1 LLDGARESRS
11 TIRREALDLT
21 SAFELP
27 EDGLESV
34 VSRIFEDAFNLD
46 RVGAN
51 DEFFELGGDSL
62 LAETISLAI
71 HQETGIPFPISRLS
85 DCGSP
90 RLIAKL
96 LGRESASL
104 DDPPAWKQSDPP
116 PIFAVHGQLGFMLPR
131 PAFLAGLRPGQ
142 QFRMFE
148 LPGVRGVGRSFGRIE
163 EIAAAY
169 VAQLTA
175 GYPEGP
181 IFLAAFCA
189 GSSIALEMAAQLAAV
204 GRPVRQL
211 VLIDPTLPPRLL
223 SASHRDSV
231 GSNRWLNIDSAD
243 NVPQLFRTWFFK
255 FRFWRQRVLGRPRDL
270 KQKFPDHNFSID
282 AQAKLLAAYN
292 YHRPPPFPGSAAIL
306 CSKQYREKL
315 ETSLRTWDAL
325 LPQRVIRIVG
335 QTHRDVLDAATS
347 EPAVQMQAIFD
358 AARV

>member
-11 TIRREALDLT
+11 TIRREALELT

-34 VSRIFEDAFNLD
+34 VTRIFEDAFNLD

-71 HQETGIPFPISRLS
+71 LQETGIPFPISRLS

-90 RLIAKL
+90 RLIATL
-96 LGRESASL
+96 LGRESASV
-104 DDPPAWKQSDPP
+104 DDSPAWHQSDPP

-148 LPGVRGVGRSFGRIE
+148 LPGVRGVGRSFSRIE
-163 EIAAAY
+163 DIAAAY

-175 GYPEGP
+175 GYPRGQ
-181 IFLAAFCA
+181 IFLVAFCA

-211 VLIDPTLPPRLL
+211 VLIDQTLPRRLV
-223 SASHRDSV
+223 SAFNPESA
-231 GSNRWLNIDSAD
+231 GLNRWLDIDSAD
-243 NVPQLFRTWFFK
+243 NLPRPLRTWFFK

-270 KQKFPDHNFSID
+270 KQKFPEHNFSID
-282 AQAKLLAAYN
+282 AQAKLLAAYT
-292 YHRPPPFPGSAAIL
+292 YHRPPPFPGPAAIL
-306 CSKQYREKL
+306 CSAEYRDKL
-315 ETSLRTWDAL
+315 ERSLQAWDVL
-325 LPQRVIRIVG
+325 LPQRMIRVVG
-335 QTHRDVLDAATS
+335 HTHREVLDSTTS

-358 AARV
+358 AARA